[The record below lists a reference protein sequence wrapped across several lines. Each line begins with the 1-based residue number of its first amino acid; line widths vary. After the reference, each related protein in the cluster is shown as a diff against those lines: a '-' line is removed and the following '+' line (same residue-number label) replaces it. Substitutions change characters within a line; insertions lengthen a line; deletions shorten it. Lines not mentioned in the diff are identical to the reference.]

1 MLYRLVES
9 HGSEPPRL
17 TPGSSLL
24 LRHNLHSGSARELE
38 LEVLDMNRSRIPRQY
53 PSHLAGYLHE
63 VAVRPV
69 GLIPLHIEPGQP
81 HLQFLLRVT
90 PHALAERYAK
100 MGGQP

>member
-1 MLYRLVES
+1 MIQS
-9 HGSEPPRL
+9 HGSKPPRFA
-17 TPGSSLL
+17 PGCCLL
-24 LRHNLHSGSARELE
+24 LRHGLYSGSPRKLE
-38 LEVLDMNRSRIPRQY
+38 LEVLDMDCSWVPRQDSPY
-53 PSHLAGYLHE
+53 LTGYLHE